1 MKIIYSLRTAIFYD
15 VVNVKRNDVGVYG
28 EQEMHRSTLIK
39 KKKGRERKI
48 RRRQEGETADIQEI
62 TKMEGLSIRIFANIK
77 LLWRE
82 I

>member
-1 MKIIYSLRTAIFYD
+1 
-15 VVNVKRNDVGVYG
+15 
-28 EQEMHRSTLIK
+28 MHRSTLIK
-39 KKKGRERKI
+39 KKKKKKGREGQI
-48 RRRQEGETADIQEI
+48 GRRQEGETADIQEI

>member
-1 MKIIYSLRTAIFYD
+1 
-15 VVNVKRNDVGVYG
+15 
-28 EQEMHRSTLIK
+28 MHRSTLIK
-39 KKKGRERKI
+39 KKKGRERQI